1 MNNIFKFPE
10 YDFFQELSVG
20 VEAPEFADFEI
31 PQIIGICAGGAGIE
45 AYENM
50 SLPKFIEW
58 FERNIEFNSPKTK
71 EQGQRLIKFLKRTKL
86 K

>member
-1 MNNIFKFPE
+1 MNTIKFPE
-10 YDFFQELSVG
+10 VNIINEIAKKG